1 MGLNTIFD
9 LGLASDELKKMAVQ
23 LGADCPFFIDNKPS
37 IATGIGEVLEPVD
50 VDLSD
55 YHLFV
60 VKPDVFVSTAEAFSK
75 IVPHI
80 PSMSI
85 RQEIEM
91 TIEDWILK
99 NDFEQIIF
107 PQFPELMEIKNKLIE
122 AGAVYASMSGSGS
135 SIYGIFP
142 EKPDLKF
149 ENCHLFHQVL

>member
-1 MGLNTIFD
+1 MCIRD
-9 LGLASDELKKMAVQ
+9 S
-23 LGADCPFFIDNKPS
+23 
-37 IATGIGEVLEPVD
+37 
-50 VDLSD
+50 
-55 YHLFV
+55 
-60 VKPDVFVSTAEAFSK
+60 SK

-99 NDFEQIIF
+99 NDFEQSIF